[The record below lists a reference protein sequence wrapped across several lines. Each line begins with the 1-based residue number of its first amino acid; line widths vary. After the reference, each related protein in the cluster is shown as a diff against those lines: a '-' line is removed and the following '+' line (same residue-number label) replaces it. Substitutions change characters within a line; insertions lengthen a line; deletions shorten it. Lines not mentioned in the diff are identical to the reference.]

1 MRFAILGISHETNT
15 FSSVPADYA
24 RFEEEGVLRGAEIVE
39 EFGNSEATIAGF
51 LQAAQDLGFD
61 AVPLLHAR
69 AGPIGVITKSAFDQI
84 TAEMISLLRDN
95 GPWDGVLLA
104 NHGAAVSEEYRDAD
118 GEVARRVRELVGPS
132 MPIGMGLDMHGNISP
147 QMIRHT
153 TAVTIYRTN
162 PHLDARARAFECA
175 EMIFRTAGG
184 QIRPQQWLEMPPMV
198 VNIVKQFTGEE
209 PMKSLVEDSL
219 RAQSE
224 PGMLSTSI
232 AEGYP
237 YADVEEMG
245 MSFLAIAD
253 GDLDL
258 ARSRSRWMAT
268 RAFARRSEMNVEVP
282 GARKALEMALAR
294 YDANPPAGPVVLMD
308 VGDNIGGGSS
318 ADSTVILSQAQ
329 RMGISGLLQSL
340 YDPEAVQKCVT
351 AGVGGTL
358 NILVGAKTDDL
369 HGSPVRVEA
378 QGVSPRPAYQ
388 PIASSIILV
397 NTPGV
402 TTGSAGFPTAGTR
415 TPVPPTAAIDSLMP
429 VKPRFWRHLITTRW
443 CSPATGTA
451 TPRASRCIRWA
462 CGRKDFGWWSPRE
475 SSLPGPPTSPSR
487 RASSWST
494 RPGSPPRTSHL
505 LITNPGAVPCIRL
518 SGTPGIR
525 RESRACID

>member
-61 AVPLLHAR
+61 GVPLLHAR

-162 PHLDARARAFECA
+162 PHLDARGRAFECA

-184 QIRPQQWLEMPPMV
+184 QIRPQQWLEIPPMV

-219 RAQSE
+219 RVQSE

-369 HGSPVRVEA
+369 HGSPVRVEGRVSRLSDGRYEDA
-378 QGVSPRPAYQ
+378 RPTHGGYRFFDAGKTAVLETSDHHTLVLTSNRHGNTSREQMYSVGVWPERFRVVVAKGVVSPRPAYQ

-402 TTGSAGFPTAGTR
+402 TTA
-415 TPVPPTAAIDSLMP
+415 DL
-429 VKPRFWRHLITTRW
+429 
-443 CSPATGTA
+443 
-451 TPRASRCIRWA
+451 
-462 CGRKDFGWWSPRE
+462 
-475 SSLPGPPTSPSR
+475 SSFDYQSR
-487 RASSWST
+487 R
-494 RPGSPPRTSHL
+494 RPLYPFERDARYSP
-505 LITNPGAVPCIRL
+505 GK
-518 SGTPGIR
+518 
-525 RESRACID
+525 